1 MIGGIFIDLELWKSV
16 SIIIGVV
23 VSTLSIFM
31 SVIEYSKQG
40 TQKRANYFFELRR
53 RFLEKDIFMEIC
65 LLCENND
72 PKIKTISDNDR
83 LMLLDIFEEVA
94 IAMNS
99 NLIRKEVVHYMFGYY
114 VIKCWKCD
122 SFWEDLD
129 KNSSYW
135 ELFHKFVIQMEEM
148 DTKKL
153 KYNHMRF

>member
-53 RFLEKDIFMEIC
+53 RFLEKEIFMEIC

>member
-1 MIGGIFIDLELWKSV
+1 
-16 SIIIGVV
+16 
-23 VSTLSIFM
+23 
-31 SVIEYSKQG
+31 
-40 TQKRANYFFELRR
+40 
-53 RFLEKDIFMEIC
+53 MEIC

-122 SFWEDLD
+122 SFWEDLY

>member
-1 MIGGIFIDLELWKSV
+1 
-16 SIIIGVV
+16 
-23 VSTLSIFM
+23 M

-53 RFLEKDIFMEIC
+53 RFLEKEIFMEIC

>member
-53 RFLEKDIFMEIC
+53 RFLEKEIFMEIC

-72 PKIKTISDNDR
+72 RDYS
-83 LMLLDIFEEVA
+83 
-94 IAMNS
+94 
-99 NLIRKEVVHYMFGYY
+99 H
-114 VIKCWKCD
+114 
-122 SFWEDLD
+122 
-129 KNSSYW
+129 
-135 ELFHKFVIQMEEM
+135 H
-148 DTKKL
+148 
-153 KYNHMRF
+153 